1 MQRILKKLTLPFVLR
16 CVRGQ
21 CMADCLIV
29 FNARLDFDARSATDR
44 QAAKCHM
51 CLRNGVTATDHR
63 SGRKCPFYD
72 SHQQDHGAEEDVSN
86 NDARSL
92 VCVFCHPVR
101 YTNNECSKLAGN
113 PGVFADLPPSHR

>member
-86 NDARSL
+86 NDGA
-92 VCVFCHPVR
+92 
-101 YTNNECSKLAGN
+101 LAETESSPRG
-113 PGVFADLPPSHR
+113 GHVLHRQHDH